1 MALKKLVALGSA
13 LTLALPACSWTALRT
28 VKPEKAVMAAAKAG
42 PEGFGGVFK
51 MTVAAVGHQG
61 GKVFLNSQSD
71 YRDPRNLTIAMTEAT
86 AEAVERKAGLSDAS
100 GLIGRK
106 IYVRGSARTVRVNFI
121 VDGRPTGKYYYQTHV
136 AVSDPVEIAVKDHL

>member
-1 MALKKLVALGSA
+1 MTLKERIILAGALS
-13 LTLALPACSWTALRT
+13 LALPGNGWSALRT
-28 VKPEKAVMAAAKAG
+28 VKPEKAVMAAARAG

-86 AEAVERKAGLSDAS
+86 AEEVERKAGLSDAS

-121 VDGRPTGKYYYQTHV
+121 VDGRPSGKYYYQTHV
-136 AVSDPVEIAVKDHL
+136 AVSDPVQIAVKDHL